1 MLLINDLTRHAASVQ
16 DIVVP
21 AVNRVVGSGWY
32 IMGEECKRFEAEFAA
47 FCGAGHCIGVANG
60 TDALELALRAL
71 EMGAGSRVAT
81 VANAG
86 FYSMTAMGA
95 IGAEPVFID
104 VDPVDHLMDL
114 TALREAVAAGQV
126 DAIIVTHLY
135 GLLHDMETVM
145 EVAAS
150 GPRRVPVIEDVAQ
163 AHGASRGGKR
173 AGSFGDV
180 ATFSFYPTKNLGA
193 LGDGGAVVAR
203 DAPVAARLAALRQY
217 GWRRHYV
224 SDDIG
229 VNSRLDEMQAAIL
242 RVKLPHLDA
251 QNARRRAI
259 ASAYDEALN
268 GSGIRGPARRGQGE
282 HVFHLYVVQC
292 AERDRLQALL
302 RDQGIGSGIHY
313 PMPVHLQPAYHG
325 RIALGPS
332 LCRET
337 ERARD
342 EILSLPIYPEL
353 SDFQV
358 EKVCTALHAG

>member
-193 LGDGGAVVAR
+193 IGDGGAIVTK
-203 DAPVAARLAALRQY
+203 DAEIAGRAALLRQY
-217 GWRRHYV
+217 GWEAKYKVARQGGR
-224 SDDIG
+224 
-229 VNSRLDEMQAAIL
+229 NSRLDEMQAAVL
-242 RVKLPHLDA
+242 RAKLARLDGW
-251 QNARRRAI
+251 NARRREI
-259 ASAYDEALN
+259 ATQYSTQIGHSAVTVPPP
-268 GSGIRGPARRGQGE
+268 RGAE
-282 HVFHLYVVQC
+282 SVAHLYVVRT
-292 AERDRLQALL
+292 ADRDGL
-302 RDQGIGSGIHY
+302 RRHLSRCGVATDVHY
-313 PMPVHLQPAYHG
+313 PIPDTKQPAIAG
-325 RIALGPS
+325 RDWPALP
-332 LCRET
+332 ET
-337 ERARD
+337 EALAAQAVTLPCFPEMTD
-342 EILSLPIYPEL
+342 EEVRHVGTS
-353 SDFQV
+353 V
-358 EKVCTALHAG
+358 NAWN